1 MVPTVTWICRSL
13 CTALLATAA
22 LHGFA
27 LAQAYPNKP
36 IRFVLP
42 YTPGGT
48 TDALLRPLAQR
59 LSETLGQPVVVENK
73 PGANGIVGSDFVAK
87 SPADGYTLV
96 LGAIGPFAVSSA
108 LQKLPYDPV
117 KDFAPVTFLAS
128 VPNVLVVLPSMPVN
142 SVADLVAHAKTR
154 AGELTYGSTGPGS
167 SNQLSAELFN
177 LAAGI
182 KTTQVAYKGGAAA
195 QVDLLGGHIS
205 MIFDNLPAA
214 MPQIK
219 AGKFKALAITSLKRQ
234 AALPEVA
241 TMDELGYPKF
251 EAGSWFGALAPA
263 GTPRA
268 IVDRLNAAMVAAL
281 RDPALRDR
289 YVSQGFDLNP
299 GSPEQ
304 FAAFMQSE
312 TVKWQ
317 RVVSEAGIR
326 AQ

>member
-1 MVPTVTWICRSL
+1 MKLSRRIVWTL
-13 CTALLATAA
+13 QAGALLLGAGVAC
-22 LHGFA
+22 
-27 LAQAYPNKP
+27 AQNFPTKP
-36 IRFVLP
+36 IRIVAAEAASP
-42 YTPGGT
+42 NDMVARIIASGMSAG
-48 TDALLRPLAQR
+48 
-59 LSETLGQPVVVENK
+59 LGQQALVDNRGGGGVIQPD
-73 PGANGIVGSDFVAK
+73 IVSK
-87 SPADGYTLV
+87 SAPDGYTLV
-96 LGAIGPFAVSSA
+96 LGAIGPFAVSGA

-142 SVADLVAHAKTR
+142 SVAELAAHAKTR
-154 AGELTYGSTGPGS
+154 VGELTYGSTGPGS
-167 SNQLSAELFN
+167 SNQLAAELFN

-195 QVDLLGGHIS
+195 QVDLLGGHIT
-205 MIFDNLPAA
+205 MMFDNLPAA
-214 MPQIK
+214 APHVK

-234 AALPEVA
+234 AVLPEVP
-241 TMDELGYPKF
+241 TMDELAYPKF

-268 IVDRLNAAMVAAL
+268 IIDRLNGAIVSAM
-281 RDPALRDR
+281 REPALRDR

-304 FAAFMQSE
+304 FAAFMQNE
-312 TVKWQ
+312 TVKWH
-317 RVVSEAGIR
+317 RVVAEAGIK

>member
-1 MVPTVTWICRSL
+1 MRTLIRFLLPA
-13 CTALLATAA
+13 ALLA
-22 LHGFA
+22 LSGMHGSS
-27 LAQAYPNKP
+27 LAQSFPNKP

-59 LSETLGQPVVVENK
+59 LSETLGQAVVVENK

-87 SPADGYTLV
+87 SAPDGYTLV
-96 LGAIGPFAVSSA
+96 LGAIGPFAVSGA

-142 SVADLVAHAKTR
+142 SVAELAAHAKTR
-154 AGELTYGSTGPGS
+154 VGELTYGSTGPGS
-167 SNQLSAELFN
+167 SNQLAAELFN

-195 QVDLLGGHIS
+195 QVDLLGGHIT
-205 MIFDNLPAA
+205 MMFDNLPAA
-214 MPQIK
+214 APHVK

-234 AALPEVA
+234 AVLPEVP
-241 TMDELGYPKF
+241 TMDELAYPKF

-268 IVDRLNAAMVAAL
+268 IIDRLNGAIVSAM
-281 RDPALRDR
+281 REPALRDR

-304 FAAFMQSE
+304 FAAFMQNE
-312 TVKWQ
+312 TVKWH
-317 RVVSEAGIR
+317 RVVAEAGIK